1 MKQLL
6 SRRLLQVTLSGL
18 LVFTVAACDTSNE
31 ADDACEDFQTCGV
44 VDPLRLTLIEN
55 AAQPPANVSILF
67 KVDTRD
73 DRPVANLTSSDFDIF
88 ENRQLVSPFEA
99 DLTILPKTGQFQYSI
114 ILLLDLSGSILASES
129 LDPLKEAARRFVE
142 ALVASSDDSRYGEI
156 ELGIWWFDGRAEI
169 DSLIAFDVNQD
180 ALLDAVDEINEG
192 LTMDTSTN
200 LYGAV
205 VQGLEVAGQRVAEL
219 RRDDVVAAG
228 SVVIFTDGTDQA
240 NRVSES
246 DALRAVGRTGQDLS
260 VYTIGLGGEIDDE
273 TLQAIGADGFASA
286 ANLEELVPKFQEI
299 AGLVRDEAG
308 SYYLLE
314 YCSPKRD
321 GDNELG
327 IRVSDGSDAG
337 VLTTRFSA
345 SGFRSGCVVSE

>member
-1 MKQLL
+1 MKKTLP
-6 SRRLLQVTLSGL
+6 RRLLQIGL
-18 LVFTVAACDTSNE
+18 LSILVWAVAACDSNNE
-31 ADDACEDFQTCGV
+31 ADEACEDFQTCNV
-44 VDPLRLTLIEN
+44 TDPLRLTLIEDN
-55 AAQPPANVSILF
+55 AHPPANVSVLF
-67 KVDTRD
+67 KVDTGE
-73 DRPVANLTSSDFDIF
+73 DRPVANLTPSDFDIF

-129 LDPLKEAARRFVE
+129 LEPLKEAARRFVE
-142 ALVASSDDSRYGEI
+142 ALVAPSGDARYGEI
-156 ELGIWWFDGRAEI
+156 ELGIWWFDGRADI
-169 DSLIAFDVNQD
+169 DSLVAFEIDPD
-180 ALLDAVDEINEG
+180 ALIDAVGGITDG
-192 LTMDTSTN
+192 LTVDNSTN

-205 VQGLEVAGQRVAEL
+205 VQGLELAGQRVAQL
-219 RRDDVVAAG
+219 RRQEVVAAG

-240 NRVSES
+240 NRVSRS
-246 DALRAVGRTGQDLS
+246 DALRAVGRIGQGLS
-260 VYTIGLGGEIDDE
+260 VYTIGMGGEIDQE
-273 TLQAIGADGFASA
+273 TLQAIGADGFVSA

-299 AGLVRDEAG
+299 ANLVRDEAG

-327 IRVSDGSDAG
+327 IRVSEGDDMG

-345 SGFRSGCVVSE
+345 AGFTSGCLVSE